1 MTDPHLFA
9 ALDIVRQTFAEM
21 RECIAGLPDEALNW
35 NPAGDDSNSVAV
47 LAIHSMHSTRWWLC
61 VATLEPPPYRDRES
75 EFRTSASDGFEVL
88 TAFDE
93 IASDCLA
100 LLEPS
105 RAIDWSGMRQ
115 WQSQPNP
122 TDTAA
127 WALIHAVEHLREHL
141 GQIQLTRQLWE
152 QTHYA

>member
-9 ALDIVRQTFAEM
+9 ALHIVRQTFADM
-21 RECIAGLPDEALNW
+21 RECIAGLPSEALNW
-35 NPAGDDSNSVAV
+35 KPAGDDSNSIAV
-47 LAIHSMHSTRWWLC
+47 LAIHSLHSTRSWLC
-61 VATLEPPPYRDRES
+61 IATLEPPPYRDRES
-75 EFRTSASDGFEVL
+75 EFRTAASDGCEVL
-88 TAFDE
+88 SAFDE

-105 RAIDWSGMRQ
+105 RALDWSGMRQ